1 MPNSRRNRAL
11 HWFNHQL
18 RLVTSEP
25 LALWLAT
32 ELPYES
38 GGVVPDPFVELVA
51 DVELEG
57 NARIGAVACP
67 LPHGAEDPEGNIIP
81 TRALWAAE
89 ACPACGAAL

>member
-51 DVELEG
+51 DVEAEG
-57 NARIGAVACP
+57 SALIGAGPSCEWK
-67 LPHGAEDPEGNIIP
+67 HGEEDPEGNVTP
-81 TRALWAAE
+81 SLWLTFAV
-89 ACPACGAAL
+89 CPACGAAL